1 MINRDQAHNILIK
14 YLTKESLQQHCLATA
29 LVMEKIAERIG
40 GNTEEYFLT
49 GYLHDID
56 LDIIGEDMEVHA
68 KKGVEILK
76 QYHIP
81 EHILNAILAHNK
93 HKELETDIEK
103 SLWIADPV
111 NGLVIAYALMR
122 PDKSITTMQLKSL
135 KKKYKS
141 KNFAAGVSR
150 EQIEDCQLLNFTL
163 DEFLQLAINALAP
176 HEEKLSL
183 GVGASS
189 E

>member
-1 MINRDQAHNILIK
+1 MIDRQEAETILAK
-14 YLTKESLQQHCLATA
+14 YLKKESLRQHCLATA
-29 LVMEKIAERIG
+29 LVMEKIADKIG
-40 GNTEEYFLT
+40 ADKEDYFIT

-56 LDIIGEDMEVHA
+56 LDLIGDDMSIHA

-76 QYHIP
+76 EYSIP
-81 EHILNAILAHNK
+81 DNILNSILAHNR

-103 SLWIADPV
+103 ALWIADPI
-111 NGLVIAYALMR
+111 NGLVIASALMR
-122 PDKSITTMQLKSL
+122 PDKSISTMKLKSL

-150 EQIEDCQLLNFTL
+150 EQIEDCQLLNFSL
-163 DEFLQLAINALAP
+163 DEFLQLALDALSP
-176 HEEKLSL
+176 FEKKL
-183 GVGASS
+183 GLGGETAS